1 MFLIIVIMG
10 IISLGMGIYF
20 WINKNERQFTLI
32 SFVITVISFILLPF
46 ASQISFHGNADK
58 VTEQNSE
65 KHDESDENIFI
76 PDSGENI
83 GNNEND
89 ETINDETVNDE
100 SEIEAA
106 EYENKDGFSGS
117 ITYEDQE
124 NDYQYYASRTGMYHF
139 DFDIS
144 DVNNYFSF
152 YMSDSVGNAIVDTY
166 GYPDSGCS
174 VYLEAGQA
182 YDIQI
187 QECNGLLDY
196 YHVNIGIPNEEQTVT
211 DNLIEGAITYKDQED
226 TYYYEAPV
234 SGVYRLD
241 FDVSDVNCPFNVNV
255 WDSKNKGIGEGVS
268 SNEGIT
274 VEFDKGEIYTIVVS
288 EYEGLL
294 EKYQVSINVP
304 NEPVTVTSKSFSGKI
319 RYEDQEDT
327 YYYTAPRKG
336 VYRFDFDVSDVNSG
350 LQFFL
355 YDSKNDVLVDGVS
368 CEHGAT
374 VDLDKG
380 KKYRIV
386 VEQYEGLQKWY
397 KGKIG
402 VPLKTKKITSFPVKG
417 TLKYKDQCNIYTFVP
432 TRTGEYTFHCGINN
446 IDAIYY
452 FTIIDTTDQST
463 ICETSSNHD
472 ETVELVRN
480 RKYRILIEQ
489 DEGINIKYTIS
500 L

>member
-1 MFLIIVIMG
+1 MFLVIIVVG
-10 IISLGMGIYF
+10 IIFSGMGIYF
-20 WINKNERQFTLI
+20 WKNENERQFTLI

-89 ETINDETVNDE
+89 ETGNDKIGDDE
-100 SEIEAA
+100 SEIKTMG
-106 EYENKDGFSGS
+106 YENQNGFSGS
-117 ITYEDQE
+117 ITYEGQE
-124 NDYQYYASRTGMYHF
+124 DDYQYYASRTGRYHF
-139 DFDIS
+139 GFDIS

-152 YMSDSVGNAIVDTY
+152 YMSNSVGEEVANTY

-174 VYLEAGQA
+174 VYLEQGQV

-187 QECNGLLDY
+187 QEYNGLLDY
-196 YHVNIGIPNEEQTVT
+196 YHINIGIPNEEQTVT
-211 DNLIEGAITYKDQED
+211 DNLIEGAITYDDQED

-234 SGVYRLD
+234 SGIYRFD
-241 FDVSDVNCPFNVNV
+241 FDVSDVNCPFYVNV
-255 WDSKNKGIGEGVS
+255 WDSKNNQIEEGS
-268 SNEGIT
+268 SFKEGIS

-327 YYYTAPRKG
+327 YYYTAPRTG
-336 VYRFDFDVSDVNSG
+336 VYRFDFEVSDVNSG

-355 YDSKNDVLVDGVS
+355 YDSKNDVLVDDVS

-463 ICETSSNHD
+463 ICETSSNYD